1 MKNSSLLA
9 ISPLDGR
16 YASIV
21 DPIREHLSE
30 YALIRSRVKV
40 EVEWLI
46 NLLATPQICSK
57 DVDPT
62 PIRTLIEKFSPQDA
76 EEIKIIEQET
86 NHDVKAVEYWMKHKL
101 EKTHIKE
108 HLSLIHFGCTSADIN
123 NVAYGLMLKN
133 VRDCELVPAYQGII
147 DCLREKAICYAEQ
160 PMLSRTHGQP
170 ASPTTLGKEM
180 AVFAQRLERQ
190 IKKMRDATFDG
201 KMNGA
206 VGNYSAHISGFPSVD
221 WPGFSQRFIESLG
234 LSFNSHTTQIEAH
247 DGIAE
252 FFGDIQRSNCVIKDL
267 CQDMWLYISL
277 NYFTLPSKPKEV
289 GSSTMPHKVNPID
302 FENAEGNIGIANAVL
317 GHLSEKLTIS
327 RLQRDLSDST
337 AIRNVGVGI
346 GHSLIAC
353 HSTSRGLEKI
363 VPNPKQMAQELDHN
377 WQVLAEAIVS
387 AMKAHGTVDAYE
399 QLKKNNARKGI
410 HECQC
415 YSCCHIIR
423 CPS

>member
-1 MKNSSLLA
+1 MKAVKNKMKNSSLLA

-30 YALIRSRVKV
+30 YALIRGRVKV

-147 DCLREKAICYAEQ
+147 DRLREKAICYAEQ

-206 VGNYSAHISGFPSVD
+206 VGNYSAHISGFPSV
-221 WPGFSQRFIESLG
+221 G
-234 LSFNSHTTQIEAH
+234 LA
-247 DGIAE
+247 
-252 FFGDIQRSNCVIKDL
+252 
-267 CQDMWLYISL
+267 
-277 NYFTLPSKPKEV
+277 
-289 GSSTMPHKVNPID
+289 
-302 FENAEGNIGIANAVL
+302 
-317 GHLSEKLTIS
+317 
-327 RLQRDLSDST
+327 
-337 AIRNVGVGI
+337 
-346 GHSLIAC
+346 
-353 HSTSRGLEKI
+353 
-363 VPNPKQMAQELDHN
+363 
-377 WQVLAEAIVS
+377 
-387 AMKAHGTVDAYE
+387 
-399 QLKKNNARKGI
+399 
-410 HECQC
+410 
-415 YSCCHIIR
+415 
-423 CPS
+423 